1 MVISQLI
8 TDIRLDIN
16 DRESSRFTDAEI
28 LSVVK
33 KALVRLAHILF
44 RNDIEAGR
52 LTYEFTTIEGVSDY
66 PLPYDFMKDVGLYKP
81 NGISLPCQTDK
92 QWETIISANE
102 SSVYIIRAGTLYIA
116 GTPTTSTQMKLI
128 YWKLPEVLEL
138 TVDDEMPYN
147 GKFDYMVAEYVGMRL
162 KNIDES
168 DVSRDVELLADME
181 NQILATYGS
190 QTPTVVRQRGWLP

>member
-1 MVISQLI
+1 MLISQLI
-8 TDIRLDIN
+8 EDVRFDISDM
-16 DRESSRFTDAEI
+16 ESSRFTDERI
-28 LSVVK
+28 LFVVK

-52 LTYEFTTIEGVSDY
+52 LTYEFTTIEGIADY
-66 PLPYDFMKDVGLYKP
+66 SLPYDFMKDVGLFKP
-81 NGISLPCQTDK
+81 NGVSLPCQTDK
-92 QWETIISANE
+92 QWETIVSAKE
-102 SSVYIIRAGTLYIA
+102 CSVYIIRGGTLYIA
-116 GTPTTSTQMKLI
+116 GTPATAIPMKLI
-128 YWKLPEVLEL
+128 YWKLPEVSEL
-138 TVDDEMPYN
+138 TLTDEMPYN
-147 GKFDYMVAEYVGMRL
+147 GKFDYMVAEYVAMRL